1 MSDFSS
7 GRPVDASGTRVLF
20 GIGTALPDYFLFS
33 ISCEGGSE
41 GWWDVATGVVLIAF
55 AMVLLCWAALRKS
68 WRRQA
73 LWGLLFVV
81 YGMLGALLVPSGLS
95 RFFTVCVWVS
105 LMSKVWLTLRRPVRI

>member
-1 MSDFSS
+1 MSDFFSDRS
-7 GRPVDASGTRVLF
+7 LDVSGTRVLF
-20 GIGTALPDYFLFS
+20 GIGAALSGSLLLS
-33 ISCEGGSE
+33 IWCEGGSE
-41 GWWDVATGVVLIAF
+41 GWWAVATGVVLIAF
-55 AMVLLCWAALRKS
+55 AVVLLCWAALRKS

-105 LMSKVWLTLRRPVRI
+105 LMSKVWLTLRQPVRI

>member
-1 MSDFSS
+1 MSDFFSDRS
-7 GRPVDASGTRVLF
+7 LDVSGTRVLF
-20 GIGTALPDYFLFS
+20 GTGAALPGSLLLS

-55 AMVLLCWAALRKS
+55 AVVLLCWAALRKS

-81 YGMLGALLVPSGLS
+81 YGILGALLVPSGTS
-95 RFFTVCVWVS
+95 RFFTTCVWVGV
-105 LMSKVWLTLRRPVRI
+105 MSNVWVTLRQPVRI

>member
-7 GRPVDASGTRVLF
+7 GRPLDVSGTRVLF
-20 GIGTALPDYFLFS
+20 GTGAALPGSLLLS
-33 ISCEGGSE
+33 IWCEGASE

-55 AMVLLCWAALRKS
+55 AMVLLYWASLRKS

-81 YGMLGALLVPSGLS
+81 YGVQGALLVPSGS
-95 RFFTVCVWVS
+95 RRFFTVCVWVS
-105 LMSKVWLTLRRPVRI
+105 LMSSV

>member
-7 GRPVDASGTRVLF
+7 GKPLDASGTRVLF
-20 GIGTALPDYFLFS
+20 GIGVALPGSLLLS
-33 ISCEGGSE
+33 ISREGGSE

-55 AMVLLCWAALRKS
+55 AVVLLCWAALKKS

-81 YGMLGALLVPSGLS
+81 YGILGALLVPGSSS
-95 RFFTVCVWVS
+95 RFVTVCFWVSVMSNVWV
-105 LMSKVWLTLRRPVRI
+105 TLRQSVRI

>member
-20 GIGTALPDYFLFS
+20 GIGTALPGYFLFA
-33 ISCEGGSE
+33 ISCEDGSE
-41 GWWDVATGVVLIAF
+41 GWWDVATSVVLNAF
-55 AMVLLCWAALRKS
+55 AVVLLYWASLRKS

-81 YGMLGALLVPSGLS
+81 YGILGALFVPSGSS
-95 RFFTVCVWVS
+95 RFSTTCVWIVV
-105 LMSKVWLTLRRPVRI
+105 MINVWVALRQPVRI

>member
-7 GRPVDASGTRVLF
+7 GKPLDASGTRVLF
-20 GIGTALPDYFLFS
+20 GIGVALPGSLLLS
-33 ISCEGGSE
+33 ISREGGSE

-55 AMVLLCWAALRKS
+55 AVVLLCWAALRKS

-73 LWGLLFVV
+73 LWGLLFVF
-81 YGMLGALLVPSGLS
+81 YGLLGALLVPSGFS

-105 LMSKVWLTLRRPVRI
+105 VMSNVWVTLRQSVRI